1 MTANHPAPVDA
12 GSAAATGQPDWLQVI
27 GLRLGDERFIVDIH
41 HVREIVRATDLDI
54 TRVPHSHAYVLGVV
68 NLRGKVVPVI
78 DLARRL
84 GMAAA
89 AAGGH
94 QRRLIVAEFDDRRV
108 GFTVEAVSEVLRLPA
123 AAITEPD
130 VAEQADYV
138 LGVAMVNGQI
148 MCRLDLPRLA
158 AGVAAIGGGRGEGG
172 MA

>member
-1 MTANHPAPVDA
+1 MTANRPAPVDA
-12 GSAAATGQPDWLQVI
+12 GSAAAPVQPDWLQVI

-41 HVREIVRATDLDI
+41 YVREIVRATDLEI
-54 TRVPHSHAYVLGVV
+54 TRVPHSHGYVLGVV

-89 AAGGH
+89 AAGH

-123 AAITEPD
+123 AAIAEPD
-130 VAEQADYV
+130 AAERADYV
-138 LGVAMVNGQI
+138 LGVVMVNGQI
-148 MCRLDLPRLA
+148 MCRLDLAGLA
-158 AGVAAIGGGRGEGG
+158 TGVDKAGRGRGEGG
-172 MA
+172 TP